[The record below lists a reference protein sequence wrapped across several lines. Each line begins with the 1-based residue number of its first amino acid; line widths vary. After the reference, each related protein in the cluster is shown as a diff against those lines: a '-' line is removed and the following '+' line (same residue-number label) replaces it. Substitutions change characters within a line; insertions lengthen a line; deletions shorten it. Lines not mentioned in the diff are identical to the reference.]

1 VAVVLRQDQGI
12 DQIVA
17 FIVREDNH
25 AENTVASMATQSD
38 AEFGAGLRGILSA
51 LLPPYMVP
59 SRFEFMNEVP
69 RLTSGKIDRN
79 ELKRCVLQAVVA
91 SGESDVAESAT
102 EEVLFSALASL
113 FPGQTIRRNADF
125 FNDLGGHSLMAAKL
139 VSVLRKHPRFAYFK
153 IADIYQKRSVQGIS
167 EVLEAA
173 GLLQDATLADAQE
186 TWNPAPAWKRWICGA
201 AQAATVPWLVAM
213 RMVQWLTPF
222 FAYHFFTGD
231 PGDSITRAVLL
242 SVGVFLLLT
251 VAEFAIAI
259 IGKWLIAGRLKA
271 GRYPLWGVTYFRWWL
286 ADRLVDAA
294 PVYMLSGSAL
304 YSWWLRALG
313 AKIGRDVMI
322 GSITLR
328 APDLLSIGDGASIG
342 NATNLENVRVQHGE
356 LLIGSINIAKD
367 AYVGSYCVLEGNVTL
382 EEGAHLEGQSALAEG
397 QIIPRDRIWKGSP
410 AKDVGA
416 FDANAYPARP
426 AYSKLRAIGEN
437 TFFIV
442 GSLFISALFF
452 MPVFPSFVTI
462 DWFDNA
468 DNFPGCK
475 PILFLCNWP
484 NISYSRFRRQ
494 LF

>member
-1 VAVVLRQDQGI
+1 VVLHCI
-12 DQIVA
+12 
-17 FIVREDNH
+17 
-25 AENTVASMATQSD
+25 
-38 AEFGAGLRGILSA
+38 RGG
-51 LLPPYMVP
+51 Y
-59 SRFEFMNEVP
+59 
-69 RLTSGKIDRN
+69 
-79 ELKRCVLQAVVA
+79 
-91 SGESDVAESAT
+91 
-102 EEVLFSALASL
+102 
-113 FPGQTIRRNADF
+113 
-125 FNDLGGHSLMAAKL
+125 
-139 VSVLRKHPRFAYFK
+139 
-153 IADIYQKRSVQGIS
+153 
-167 EVLEAA
+167 
-173 GLLQDATLADAQE
+173 
-186 TWNPAPAWKRWICGA
+186 
-201 AQAATVPWLVAM
+201 
-213 RMVQWLTPF
+213 
-222 FAYHFFTGD
+222 
-231 PGDSITRAVLL
+231 
-242 SVGVFLLLT
+242 
-251 VAEFAIAI
+251 
-259 IGKWLIAGRLKA
+259 
-271 GRYPLWGVTYFRWWL
+271 
-286 ADRLVDAA
+286 
-294 PVYMLSGSAL
+294 
-304 YSWWLRALG
+304 ALG

-468 DNFPGCK
+468 DNFPWLQTNSVPLQLAKYFILAFPATAVLIVCTALLSAGIRWSILPKLKPGSYAVHGNIYCGKWLVNQIQESSLNVLHGVYATEYAHSGTGCWVPK
-475 PILFLCNWP
+475 SAKALK
-484 NISYSRFRRQ
+484 FRQ
-494 LF
+494 PWAWCLTC